1 MVRRIL
7 LVSNFFPPRTIGG
20 AEIVAF
26 RQARELTARG
36 HEVTILAGDQPSD
49 TAPSGT
55 LNFDVYEG
63 LPVYRLSIRSL
74 DPDLNFFWP
83 AAARRLTAVMATHR
97 IDVVHFHNVMGLGAN
112 LIPVAKA
119 AGAQCLVTL
128 HDHWGFCLRATRLR
142 PDDALCNN
150 FEECSG
156 CLCAIQPAGGV
167 ALPTRLRRD
176 YVTWC
181 LHHAD
186 RLITP
191 SAYLASAYEQAG
203 FSARQ
208 IIVISNGIDL
218 DTVPA
223 GPKEPSPNGAMRFLC
238 SAYLGEH
245 KGMLVLLEA
254 LKLLLENPNIP
265 LGWHVT
271 IAGEGHLRS
280 KMEQI
285 LRASRLNDHVTL
297 AGRLP
302 RHELLD
308 LLSKTD
314 VTVLA
319 SVWPENEPVSMLE
332 AVASGT
338 AQIATRLGGNVELVE
353 DQVSGLLVAPGNP
366 AELAAAMCKYILN
379 PALAAQHGARNRER
393 RSRFDEAT
401 TVQGIEAVLNAYQ
414 RSGPAIAPP
423 REPVIVCGTGWPS
436 LEVCSLVNHVHKHL
450 YPGPSPRF
458 IWREWADASVWR
470 DATLLWLWDRHP
482 EEWLVNTALRRGV
495 PILAP
500 ATGWAEGLARHYG
513 AIILYNT
520 YLEALAAMRVLLSM
534 PTLRNEFAR
543 RSRAA
548 STAAAALAPRAAF
561 NLTSDA
567 VC

>member
-1 MVRRIL
+1 
-7 LVSNFFPPRTIGG
+7 
-20 AEIVAF
+20 
-26 RQARELTARG
+26 
-36 HEVTILAGDQPSD
+36 
-49 TAPSGT
+49 
-55 LNFDVYEG
+55 
-63 LPVYRLSIRSL
+63 
-74 DPDLNFFWP
+74 
-83 AAARRLTAVMATHR
+83 
-97 IDVVHFHNVMGLGAN
+97 
-112 LIPVAKA
+112 
-119 AGAQCLVTL
+119 
-128 HDHWGFCLRATRLR
+128 
-142 PDDALCNN
+142 
-150 FEECSG
+150 
-156 CLCAIQPAGGV
+156 
-167 ALPTRLRRD
+167 
-176 YVTWC
+176 
-181 LHHAD
+181 
-186 RLITP
+186 
-191 SAYLASAYEQAG
+191 
-203 FSARQ
+203 
-208 IIVISNGIDL
+208 
-218 DTVPA
+218 
-223 GPKEPSPNGAMRFLC
+223 
-238 SAYLGEH
+238 
-245 KGMLVLLEA
+245 
-254 LKLLLENPNIP
+254 
-265 LGWHVT
+265 
-271 IAGEGHLRS
+271 
-280 KMEQI
+280 MEQI
-285 LRASRLNDHVTL
+285 LRTSWLNDHVTL

-353 DQVSGLLVAPGNP
+353 DQVTGLLVAPGNP

-414 RSGPAIAPP
+414 RSDPALAP
-423 REPVIVCGTGWPS
+423 REPVVVCGTGWPS
-436 LEVCSLVNHVHKHL
+436 LEVCSLVNHVHEHL
-450 YPGPSPRF
+450 YPGPPPRF

-500 ATGWAEGLARHYG
+500 ATDWAEGLARHYG
-513 AIILYNT
+513 AVVLYNT